1 MQGRPWGTHAFSC
14 LLTARSRVYPAWHLK
29 PTPGGCSPM
38 DPRRLRWRG
47 LCGGAATLCCAA
59 IASAAWANEPPT
71 IKACGHHDY
80 PPWNWR
86 DGQQIVGACADVAR
100 RAIERLGY
108 RVDLGY
114 IGPWKRCQ
122 EMVASGDVDV
132 NICAF
137 RNAEREGYSVFAEP
151 RMGQNRIAIF
161 VGRDWPRERRFDK
174 WDDLQGLRTAVV
186 LGVSTGQAFD
196 DFLAT
201 RTRVQRVAT
210 VRQMLVMLEAGR
222 IDFVPFGHEAGL
234 MEIERNG
241 FAGRIVPLAQAAL
254 VGDLFVSVSKKSPLA
269 ARIQELGAYLARPG
283 YAQELELSLEQHHR
297 RYVDTRPPEAARPRE
312 R

>member
-1 MQGRPWGTHAFSC
+1 MDPSR
-14 LLTARSRVYPAWHLK
+14 RSRSFCV
-29 PTPGGCSPM
+29 G
-38 DPRRLRWRG
+38 
-47 LCGGAATLCCAA
+47 AA
-59 IASAAWANEPPT
+59 IACAVAMGTTVRAAEPPT

-86 DGQQIVGACADVAR
+86 DGQQIVGACATIAK

-114 IGPWKRCQ
+114 VGPWKRCQ
-122 EMVASGDVDV
+122 EMVAAGEVDV

-137 RNAEREGYSVFAEP
+137 RNAEREAYSVFAAP
-151 RMGQNRIAIF
+151 RMGTNRIAIF
-161 VGRDWPRERRFDK
+161 VGPHWPRERRFEQ
-174 WDDLQGLRTAVV
+174 WQDLQGLRTAVV

-201 RTRVQRVAT
+201 RTQVQRVAT
-210 VRQMLVMLEAGR
+210 VRQMLLMLDAQR

-241 FAGRIVPLAQAAL
+241 FAGRIMPLPQAAL
-254 VGDLFVSVSKKSPLA
+254 VGELYVSVSRKSPLA
-269 ARIQELGAYLARPG
+269 ARIEEVGAYFAQPG
-283 YAQELELSLEQHHR
+283 YAHELELLLEEHHR
-297 RYVDTRPPEAARPRE
+297 RYIDTRPAESGRPRE

>member
-1 MQGRPWGTHAFSC
+1 MDPSR
-14 LLTARSRVYPAWHLK
+14 RSRGFCIGV
-29 PTPGGCSPM
+29 
-38 DPRRLRWRG
+38 
-47 LCGGAATLCCAA
+47 A
-59 IASAAWANEPPT
+59 IACAFAIGTTVRAAEPTT

-86 DGQQIVGACADVAR
+86 DGQQIVGACATIAK

-114 IGPWKRCQ
+114 VGPWKRCQ
-122 EMVASGDVDV
+122 ELVAAGDVDV

-137 RNAEREGYSVFAEP
+137 RNAERESYSVFAEP
-151 RMGQNRIAIF
+151 RMGTNRIAIF
-161 VGRDWPRERRFDK
+161 VGPHWPRERRFER
-174 WDDLQGLRTAVV
+174 WQDLQGLRTAVV

-201 RTRVQRVAT
+201 HTQIERVAS
-210 VRQMLVMLEAGR
+210 VRQMLLMLDAQR
-222 IDFVPFGHEAGL
+222 IDFFPFGHEAGL

-241 FAGRIVPLAQAAL
+241 FAGRLMPLTQAAL
-254 VGDLFVSVSKKSPLA
+254 VGELYVSVSRKSPLA
-269 ARIQELGAYLARPG
+269 ARIQELGAYFARPG
-283 YAQELELSLEQHHR
+283 YARELEQLLDEHHR
-297 RYVDTRPPEAARPRE
+297 RYIDTRPAETGRPRE